1 MCVGTLL
8 NERTDRLQIHLNRDT
23 ETAWWGQVNV
33 SAVDFGSC
41 IAGTLDYQ
49 LQNIFTLQENQ
60 INVSFKILY
69 QNNSNPIKDCHFLHR
84 KLQKSFFFLLI
95 ASPPCT
101 MNFHFHLNKDRKR
114 NMAT

>member
-8 NERTDRLQIHLNRDT
+8 NERTDRLQINLNRDT

-33 SAVDFGSC
+33 SAVGIGSC

-49 LQNIFTLQENQ
+49 LQNIFPLQENQ

-69 QNNSNPIKDCHFLHR
+69 QNNSNPIKECHFLHS
-84 KLQKSFFFLLI
+84 KLQNSFFFLI